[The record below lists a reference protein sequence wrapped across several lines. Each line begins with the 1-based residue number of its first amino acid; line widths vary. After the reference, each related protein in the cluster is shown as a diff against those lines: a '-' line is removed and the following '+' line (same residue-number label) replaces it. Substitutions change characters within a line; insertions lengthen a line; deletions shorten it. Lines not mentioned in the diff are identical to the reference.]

1 MNAEPELSPPVG
13 CYAGERPGRQRRAIG
28 SIEHIG
34 QQPFPGRE
42 LGPRAR
48 GCIALARN
56 ERAELGAIVTNR
68 AVSRWS
74 RQHEGGRQLVERT
87 RAECDPEDSIAA
99 SQRLDEPRPVRV
111 LVDVQTPDDNVA
123 VDGGNLRFDGS
134 IAPEH
139 ARLESPLQLV
149 ERVHAAAA
157 NTLLASSRARSS
169 SVTSSGERRDLVVT
183 LDHGRHGPETPER
196 VLVERPDRVGDRC
209 VVGIDDV

>member
-1 MNAEPELSPPVG
+1 M
-13 CYAGERPGRQRRAIG
+13 
-28 SIEHIG
+28 
-34 QQPFPGRE
+34 
-42 LGPRAR
+42 
-48 GCIALARN
+48 
-56 ERAELGAIVTNR
+56 
-68 AVSRWS
+68 SRWS

-87 RAECDPEDSIAA
+87 RAERDPEDSIAA

-111 LVDVQTPDDNVA
+111 LVDVQTLDGNVA

-169 SVTSSGERRDLVVT
+169 SVTSSASGGIWSSRSIMVVT
-183 LDHGRHGPETPER
+183 GPR
-196 VLVERPDRVGDRC
+196 RRSVC
-209 VVGIDDV
+209 S